1 MMDKQTEQFFD
12 HWNEH
17 CLSDFCFL
25 RSQSGSKWF
34 RELRY
39 LAEHIPAE
47 NWRKYALWLVGE
59 AQKAVDHRDSSRFT
73 ALSMNAF
80 DNQMRLIWA

>member
-1 MMDKQTEQFFD
+1 MDIQTEQFFD
-12 HWNEH
+12 LWHTH
-17 CLSDFCFL
+17 AMSDWQFYCS
-25 RSQSGSKWF
+25 RSGVEWF

-80 DNQMRLIWA
+80 DNHMKLILA